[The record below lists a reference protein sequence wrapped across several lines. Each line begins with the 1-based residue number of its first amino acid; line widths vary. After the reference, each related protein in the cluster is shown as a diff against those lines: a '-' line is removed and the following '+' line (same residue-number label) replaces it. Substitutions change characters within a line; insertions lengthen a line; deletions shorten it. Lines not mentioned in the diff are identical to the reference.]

1 LRFETGVSPV
11 DFQGFRNRE
20 KGTIEAPG
28 KIAGVSSI
36 PVTEKPPFMPA
47 IFILTDAAFCVMFTM
62 LVNIVNIDYFNLGSI
77 DEPQMEKT
85 YDRARRFEE
94 AVGREWESS

>member
-1 LRFETGVSPV
+1 M

-20 KGTIEAPG
+20 RGTIEAPE
-28 KIAGVSSI
+28 KITRVSSI
-36 PVTEKPPFMPA
+36 SGTEKPHFMPA
-47 IFILTDAAFCVMFTM
+47 IFILTDAAFCLIFTM
-62 LVNIVNIDYFNLGSI
+62 LVNKVNNDHFNLGSI

-85 YDRARRFEE
+85 YDRAKRFEE

>member
-1 LRFETGVSPV
+1 M

-47 IFILTDAAFCVMFTM
+47 IFILTDASFCVMFIM
-62 LVNIVNIDYFNLGSI
+62 LVNKVNNDYFNLGSI

>member
-1 LRFETGVSPV
+1 LQNNSPNP
-11 DFQGFRNRE
+11 FNPST
-20 KGTIEAPG
+20 TIAYDVPEQTQ
-28 KIAGVSSI
+28 I
-36 PVTEKPPFMPA
+36 T
-47 IFILTDAAFCVMFTM
+47 LTV
-62 LVNIVNIDYFNLGSI
+62 YLGSI

>member
-1 LRFETGVSPV
+1 M
-11 DFQGFRNRE
+11 
-20 KGTIEAPG
+20 
-28 KIAGVSSI
+28 
-36 PVTEKPPFMPA
+36 TEKPPFMPA

-62 LVNIVNIDYFNLGSI
+62 LVNKVNIYYFNLGSI

>member
-1 LRFETGVSPV
+1 M

-20 KGTIEAPG
+20 RGTIEAPG

-47 IFILTDAAFCVMFTM
+47 IFFLTDAAFFVMFTM
-62 LVNIVNIDYFNLGSI
+62 LVNKINIDHFNLGSI

>member
-1 LRFETGVSPV
+1 M

-47 IFILTDAAFCVMFTM
+47 IFILTDAAFCVMFTR
-62 LVNIVNIDYFNLGSI
+62 LVNKVNIDYFNLGSI
-77 DEPQMEKT
+77 DELQMEKT
-85 YDRARRFEE
+85 YDKAKRFEE

>member
-1 LRFETGVSPV
+1 M

-47 IFILTDAAFCVMFTM
+47 IFILTDAAFCPILIM
-62 LVNIVNIDYFNLGSI
+62 LVNKVNIDYFNLGSI

>member
-1 LRFETGVSPV
+1 M

-47 IFILTDAAFCVMFTM
+47 IFILTDAAFFVMFTM
-62 LVNIVNIDYFNLGSI
+62 FLNKMLNC
-77 DEPQMEKT
+77 
-85 YDRARRFEE
+85 
-94 AVGREWESS
+94 